1 MSNNATL
8 AVTTEQAFWDEK
20 QIAALNQLGL
30 QGAPKGDLA
39 VFLHFAQ
46 RTGLD
51 PFARQIYMI
60 NRGGRYTIQASIDG
74 LRIVA
79 QRSGEYAGQVGP
91 YWCGEDGQWTDVW
104 LESTPP
110 IAAKVGVFRKGF
122 VEPLWGVARFD
133 SYCPIG
139 KDNKPMGLWT
149 KMADVMLAKCAES
162 LALRKAFPN
171 DLSGIYTAEEME
183 QVDSVTTTPTKAVM
197 GNLELNN
204 VKSPKMAQGEELQ
217 RLLDLLE
224 TVNEI
229 HDLSVLHKLYQNY
242 TEVLDLQFY
251 VNDNSEPT
259 TLRKEVLARR
269 SFIESMPKEPV
280 ND

>member
-1 MSNNATL
+1 MSNNAAL
-8 AVTTEQAFWDEK
+8 AVTNEQAFWHDK

-91 YWCGEDGQWTDVW
+91 FWCGTDGEWTDVW

-110 IAAKVGVFRKGF
+110 IASKVGVNRKGF
-122 VEPLWGVARFD
+122 TEPLWAVARFD
-133 SYCPIG
+133 SYCPLG
-139 KDNKPMGLWT
+139 KDNKPMGLWN

-183 QVDSVTTTPTKAVM
+183 QADVSSQAPITATVELPAKQFVANEDLTVDLRKILDEADKCDSVEALRALYERHKAYLEYQFKPT
-197 GNLELNN
+197 
-204 VKSPKMAQGEELQ
+204 
-217 RLLDLLE
+217 D
-224 TVNEI
+224 
-229 HDLSVLHKLYQNY
+229 
-242 TEVLDLQFY
+242 
-251 VNDNSEPT
+251 NDDFT
-259 TLRKEVLARR
+259 TLKSEILMKRAKLILSEVA
-269 SFIESMPKEPV
+269 PNV
-280 ND
+280 

>member
-1 MSNNATL
+1 MSNNAAL
-8 AVTTEQAFWDEK
+8 AVTNEQAFWHDK

-91 YWCGEDGQWTDVW
+91 FWCGTDGEWTDVW

-110 IAAKVGVFRKGF
+110 IASKVGVNRKGF
-122 VEPLWGVARFD
+122 TEPLWAVARFD
-133 SYCPIG
+133 SYCPLG
-139 KDNKPMGLWT
+139 KDNKPMGLWN

-183 QVDSVTTTPTKAVM
+183 QADVSSQAPVIATVELPAQQFVANDDLTVDLRKILDESDKCDSVEALRALYERHMAYLLYKFKPT
-197 GNLELNN
+197 
-204 VKSPKMAQGEELQ
+204 
-217 RLLDLLE
+217 D
-224 TVNEI
+224 
-229 HDLSVLHKLYQNY
+229 
-242 TEVLDLQFY
+242 
-251 VNDNSEPT
+251 NDDFT
-259 TLRKEVLARR
+259 TLKSEILMKRAKLILSEVA
-269 SFIESMPKEPV
+269 PNV
-280 ND
+280 